1 MSITHIVGVLGKSA
15 IAALGALATAVFLAG
30 PASAEPGDNPCDLA
44 INFFCK
50 FVPIAPDLE
59 DDVDLTQ
66 QQPPADPNAPLPESL
81 PPLDPCAAG
90 CI

>member
-1 MSITHIVGVLGKSA
+1 MMLKKATIMVVSAVGA
-15 IAALGALATAVFLAG
+15 AVFLAG

-44 INFFCK
+44 VNFVCR

-66 QQPPADPNAPLPESL
+66 LQPPVDPNAPLPESL
-81 PPLDPCAAG
+81 PPLDPCSAG

>member
-1 MSITHIVGVLGKSA
+1 MSVLKKATVAGLS
-15 IAALGALATAVFLAG
+15 ALATAVFLAV
-30 PASAEPGDNPCDLA
+30 PASAQPGDNPCDLA
-44 INFFCK
+44 INFFCR

-59 DDVDLTQ
+59 DDIDLTQ

>member
-1 MSITHIVGVLGKSA
+1 VTRVSVLRAVTSV
-15 IAALGALATAVFLAG
+15 IAVISGLIAAVFLAG
-30 PASAEPGDNPCDLA
+30 PAGAEPGDNPCDLA
-44 INFFCK
+44 INFYCK
-50 FVPIAPDLE
+50 FVPIAPELE
-59 DDVDLTQ
+59 NDIDLTQ

>member
-1 MSITHIVGVLGKSA
+1 MVASAVGA
-15 IAALGALATAVFLAG
+15 AVFLAA
-30 PASAEPGDNPCDLA
+30 PASAQPGDNPCDLA
-44 INFFCK
+44 VNFFCR

-66 QQPPADPNAPLPESL
+66 LQPPVDPNAPLPESL
-81 PPLDPCAAG
+81 PPLDPCSAG

>member
-1 MSITHIVGVLGKSA
+1 MSVLTRA
-15 IAALGALATAVFLAG
+15 TIAVICGLAAGLFLAG
-30 PASAEPGDNPCDLA
+30 PANAEPGDNPCDLA
-44 INFFCK
+44 VNFFCK

-59 DDVDLTQ
+59 DDIDLTQ